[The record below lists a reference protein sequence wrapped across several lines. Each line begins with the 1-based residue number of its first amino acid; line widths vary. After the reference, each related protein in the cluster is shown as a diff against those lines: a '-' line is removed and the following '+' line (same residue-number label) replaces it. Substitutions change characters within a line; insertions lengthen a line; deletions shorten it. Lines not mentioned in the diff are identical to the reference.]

1 MLGPQVLPAT
11 GEPAEMPGL
20 ASMMMAYEARLIA
33 ETLTPT
39 GGNATQEMKHLRV
52 SRKTLYDKVNK
63 DKLVAN
69 DFARKAEAG
78 GRRQEAGI
86 TGRG

>member
-33 ETLTPT
+33 ETLR
-39 GGNATQEMKHLRV
+39 QE
-52 SRKTLYDKVNK
+52 
-63 DKLVAN
+63 
-69 DFARKAEAG
+69 
-78 GRRQEAGI
+78 EAGI